1 MSAVLPTIDK
11 RLAAVCQRL
20 RGLAAE
26 IEEKWHF
33 GVVHLLVEEHVI
45 QAHRG
50 WRIEVPVPEL
60 DDYIGEPEDGE
71 LVPLPP
77 NAGECLELLEQI
89 LTTCRRGAY
98 GDCAAQV
105 ALREGV
111 RGIESPATPKPEQ
124 LRAAEVLLKRS
135 PIKRQ

>member
-1 MSAVLPTIDK
+1 MSAIVPTIDK

-33 GVVHLLVEEHVI
+33 GVVHLFTEQHVI
-45 QAHRG
+45 QAHRC

-77 NAGECLELLEQI
+77 SAEEALELLEQI
-89 LTTCRRGAY
+89 LTTCR
-98 GDCAAQV
+98 
-105 ALREGV
+105 GV
-111 RGIESPATPKPEQ
+111 RGIESPAVPKPEQ
-124 LRAAEVLLKRS
+124 LHAVEALLKRS
-135 PIKRQ
+135 PLTRR

>member
-1 MSAVLPTIDK
+1 MSVVPPTIDK

-20 RGLAAE
+20 RGLAVE
-26 IEEKWHF
+26 IEEKWRF

-60 DDYIGEPEDGE
+60 DDYIGQPEDGE

-77 NAGECLELLEQI
+77 SAAECIQLLEQI
-89 LTTCRRGAY
+89 LTTCR
-98 GDCAAQV
+98 
-105 ALREGV
+105 GV
-111 RGIESPATPKPEQ
+111 RGIDSPAVPKPEQ
-124 LRAAEVLLKRS
+124 LRAVEALLKR
-135 PIKRQ
+135 R

>member
-1 MSAVLPTIDK
+1 MSAVSPTIDK

-33 GVVHLLVEEHVI
+33 GVVHLFTEQHVI

-60 DDYIGEPEDGE
+60 DDYIGQPEDGE
-71 LVPLPP
+71 LVPLPL
-77 NAGECLELLEQI
+77 GIEETSLMLRRVVEECK
-89 LTTCRRGAY
+89 
-98 GDCAAQV
+98 
-105 ALREGV
+105 GV
-111 RGIESPATPKPEQ
+111 RGITSPCAPNPELLQ
-124 LRAAEVLLKRS
+124 DILDLLKRQ
-135 PIKRQ
+135 PIVG

>member
-1 MSAVLPTIDK
+1 MSAVPPMIDK

-33 GVVHLLVEEHVI
+33 GVVHMLVEDQVI

-60 DDYIGEPEDGE
+60 DDYIGQPEDGE
-71 LVPLPP
+71 LVPLPLSIEETSLMLRRVVE
-77 NAGECLELLEQI
+77 EC
-89 LTTCRRGAY
+89 R
-98 GDCAAQV
+98 
-105 ALREGV
+105 GV
-111 RGIESPATPKPEQ
+111 RGIASPCAPNPELLQ
-124 LRAAEVLLKRS
+124 DILDLLKRTS
-135 PIKRQ
+135 

>member
-1 MSAVLPTIDK
+1 MSAVLPMIDK

-33 GVVHLLVEEHVI
+33 GVVHLFTEQHVI

-60 DDYIGEPEDGE
+60 DDYIGQPEDGE
-71 LVPLPP
+71 LVPLPLSIEETSLMLHETSLMLRRVVE
-77 NAGECLELLEQI
+77 ECK
-89 LTTCRRGAY
+89 
-98 GDCAAQV
+98 
-105 ALREGV
+105 GV
-111 RGIESPATPKPEQ
+111 RGIASPCAPNPELLQ
-124 LRAAEVLLKRS
+124 DILDLLKRS
-135 PIKRQ
+135 PSSA

>member
-1 MSAVLPTIDK
+1 MSAVSPTIDK

-33 GVVHLLVEEHVI
+33 GVVHLLVEDQVI

-60 DDYIGEPEDGE
+60 DDYIGQPKDGD
-71 LVPLPP
+71 LVPLPLSIEETSLMLRRVVE
-77 NAGECLELLEQI
+77 ECK
-89 LTTCRRGAY
+89 
-98 GDCAAQV
+98 
-105 ALREGV
+105 GV
-111 RGIESPATPKPEQ
+111 RGIASPCAPNPELLQ
-124 LRAAEVLLKRS
+124 DILDLLKRS
-135 PIKRQ
+135 PAPG

>member
-1 MSAVLPTIDK
+1 MSAISPTIDK

-33 GVVHLLVEEHVI
+33 GVVHMLVEDQVI

-60 DDYIGEPEDGE
+60 DDYIGQPEDGE
-71 LVPLPP
+71 LVPLPLSIEETSLMLRRVVE
-77 NAGECLELLEQI
+77 ECK
-89 LTTCRRGAY
+89 
-98 GDCAAQV
+98 
-105 ALREGV
+105 GV
-111 RGIESPATPKPEQ
+111 RGIASPCAPNPELLQ
-124 LRAAEVLLKRS
+124 DILDLLKRQ
-135 PIKRQ
+135 PIPG

>member
-33 GVVHLLVEEHVI
+33 GVVYLFTDEHVI

-60 DDYIGEPEDGE
+60 DDYIGQPKDGE

-77 NAGECLELLEQI
+77 SAEEVIELLEQI
-89 LTTCRRGAY
+89 LTTCR
-98 GDCAAQV
+98 
-105 ALREGV
+105 GV
-111 RGIESPATPKPEQ
+111 RGINSPAVPKPEQ
-124 LRAAEVLLKRS
+124 LRAVEALLKRS
-135 PIKRQ
+135 PLMRR